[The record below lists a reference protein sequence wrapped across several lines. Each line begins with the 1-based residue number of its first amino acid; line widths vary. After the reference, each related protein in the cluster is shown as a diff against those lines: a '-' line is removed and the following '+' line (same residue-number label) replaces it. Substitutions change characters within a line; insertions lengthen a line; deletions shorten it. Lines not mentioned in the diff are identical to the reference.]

1 VGYSGTDPGITDV
14 ATVAHFK
21 VVDGTNQP
29 TETSSY
35 SSSRYYEAAKI
46 KLSARRTAR
55 WNEETSDEHIMLSR
69 DMDTSTMEGQEALVT
84 DYLDVVR
91 GLIDHRFNK
100 GYRNMRFLRY
110 VFKQKA
116 VNEICNMIAPP
127 DQFTVVGFGDWNG
140 PGRTCI
146 KRRYC
151 GPLQDIKRELKR
163 RTDSVAFRTVWEYL
177 TSMTCHLTWKRLT
190 NMVAASTTQ
199 PKRRPGLQGAVEG
212 PQVLTAKPVRAAT
225 ARRTPRGTET
235 STPPF
240 SCSSCSRSVA
250 STARQSFNH
259 CPRGERELKLQT
271 A

>member
-29 TETSSY
+29 TETSLQL
-35 SSSRYYEAAKI
+35 SRYYEAAKI

-140 PGRTCI
+140 PGGTCI

-190 NMVAASTTQ
+190 NMVAASTTCNRNGDLVSRGRRRSTVLHCKTSARGNS
-199 PKRRPGLQGAVEG
+199 PKNTTWNE
-212 PQVLTAKPVRAAT
+212 TS
-225 ARRTPRGTET
+225 TPRGT
-235 STPPF
+235 F
-240 SCSSCSRSVA
+240 SCSCSRSVA

-259 CPRGERELKLQT
+259 CPRGEPN
-271 A
+271 